1 MTEMTRC
8 LHYALILLGFV
19 LLPSHAEEIRPAGD
33 VIGTDP
39 SAGGDG
45 VAPPKADMLPGYSTA
60 PGEAPRGWVEGLM
73 MGGVMPRS
81 ADIQDLPEPD
91 SEGARLLNRYCTQ
104 CHGLPTPD
112 QHSAEGWFPVVERMR
127 MRLRW
132 MATYSNMKFAEPTA
146 AEIVAINEYLA
157 EHARKLAPAGP

>member
-1 MTEMTRC
+1 MTRC
-8 LHYALILLGFV
+8 LRCAPILLWLA
-19 LLPSHAEEIRPAGD
+19 LLSSHAEEVRPSGD
-33 VIGTDP
+33 AIGTDP
-39 SAGGDG
+39 SAGSDAA
-45 VAPPKADMLPGYSTA
+45 APPKADMLPGYGIA

-81 ADIQDLPEPD
+81 ADIQDLPEPQ
-91 SEGARLLNRYCTQ
+91 SEGARLLNRYCAQ

-132 MATYSNMKFAEPTA
+132 MATYSNMKFEEPTA
-146 AEIVAINEYLA
+146 AESLVINRYLA
-157 EHARKLAPAGP
+157 EHARKPAPAAP

>member
-1 MTEMTRC
+1 MTRG
-8 LHYALILLGFV
+8 LHYFLILLGLV
-19 LLPSHAEEIRPAGD
+19 LPALHAEEIRPSGG

-39 SAGGDG
+39 SAGGAG
-45 VAPPKADMLPGYSTA
+45 GAPPKADMLPGYSSA
-60 PGEAPRGWVEGLM
+60 PGEAPRGGVEGLM

-91 SEGARLLNRYCTQ
+91 SEGAKLLNRYCTQ

-132 MATYSNMKFAEPTA
+132 MATYSNMKFAEPSA
-146 AEIVAINEYLA
+146 AETVVINRYLS
-157 EHARKLAPAGP
+157 EHARSPAPTGP